1 MGDYERRI
9 KLRFKWL
16 AAFYDLF
23 DLVFLLDKKESPR
36 QALARKIPNETL
48 RILDVCI
55 GTANSAI
62 AVAEANDRVEIVGID
77 LSPDMM
83 AVAERKTRK
92 RGIANISFRQMNAGE
107 MDFQDGE
114 FDIVMISFALHEME
128 CESMMRILREMRRV
142 LREAGML
149 YIVDYEVEGKAV
161 KDFIFSVYL
170 KLFEPRHM
178 PQFLGT
184 DWTKMLEEIGF
195 RVTDIEEHFF
205 SKLISAHKQPGVA
218 AVG

>member
-1 MGDYERRI
+1 MRDYERRI
-9 KLRFKWL
+9 KMKFKWL

-23 DLVFLLDKKESPR
+23 DLVFLLDKKENPR
-36 QALARKIPNETL
+36 QALARKVPNETL

-62 AVAEANDRVEIVGID
+62 AVAEANDQVEIVGID

-83 AVAERKTRK
+83 AVAEGKIQK
-92 RGIANISFRQMNAGE
+92 RGIANISFRQMNAGK

-128 CESMMRILREMRRV
+128 YESIMRILREMRRV

-149 YIVDYEVEGKAV
+149 YIVDYEVEGSAMKN
-161 KDFIFSVYL
+161 FIFSIYL

-178 PQFLGT
+178 PQFLGY

-205 SKLISAHKQPGVA
+205 SKLISAHRQPGVT